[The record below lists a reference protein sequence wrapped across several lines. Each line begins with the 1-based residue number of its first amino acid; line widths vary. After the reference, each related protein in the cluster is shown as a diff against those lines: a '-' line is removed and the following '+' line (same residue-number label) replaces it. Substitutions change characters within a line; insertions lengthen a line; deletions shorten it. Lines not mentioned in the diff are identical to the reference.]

1 MADLVSLDYV
11 KGYLGITGVKDDA
24 VLSSLITSESGRFE
38 GLAGGAILN
47 QTITGETWSGDGGT
61 VYFPMLSPVV
71 SVTALT
77 IDDAGVSKRTTT
89 SGDGWVLERGAV
101 RLVGYRFTKGV
112 SNCSL
117 DYVAGYG
124 ATSPSDVQQAVAEMV
139 ATKYRGKDRSGVSSA
154 SLAGESVSYLTDLL
168 SEAVQQVVAKY
179 QRVRV

>member
-11 KGYLGITGVKDDA
+11 KNYLGITGVKDDG
-24 VLSSLITSESGRFE
+24 LISSLITSESGRFE

-77 IDDAGVSKRTTT
+77 IDDSGVSKRTTT

-101 RLVGYRFTKGV
+101 RLVGCRFTKGV

-139 ATKYRGKDRSGVSSA
+139 ATKFKGKDRINVASAQMSGEYA
-154 SLAGESVSYLTDLL
+154 TYLTDRL
-168 SEAVQQVVAKY
+168 SEAVQSVVDKY
-179 QRVRV
+179 TRVRV